1 MIYIISYTIYRRLWS
16 EIRGCRPAQKKTI
29 RPCICHQ
36 FKAPRP
42 VRKVNS
48 LNCAVNSQCIYTT
61 RETFGSSFFFLPPL
75 LQNQKL
81 IYIYILSP
89 SLSLP
94 AIGGNL
100 IPLVPNVYREREYK
114 SYRYRPTV
122 SFWSRL
128 SLSCLLSLTDRRTGP
143 CAGNSRLTHRI
154 AIILSGQ
161 LLLYTG
167 ECFWKNLCYQKT
179 RKSCYFRY
187 TRIALDADADRNI

>member
-61 RETFGSSFFFLPPL
+61 RETFGSSFFSSSSSTKP
-75 LQNQKL
+75 KAY

-94 AIGGNL
+94 FRAGSDCCHSTPSPSSCHPTTPPSSHL
-100 IPLVPNVYREREYK
+100 AEVYHPP
-114 SYRYRPTV
+114 SCLP
-122 SFWSRL
+122 L
-128 SLSCLLSLTDRRTGP
+128 SLRLFSPPLGSPCLSICL
-143 CAGNSRLTHRI
+143 
-154 AIILSGQ
+154 
-161 LLLYTG
+161 
-167 ECFWKNLCYQKT
+167 
-179 RKSCYFRY
+179 RY
-187 TRIALDADADRNI
+187 

>member
-1 MIYIISYTIYRRLWS
+1 MYIHHEGNFWL
-16 EIRGCRPAQKKTI
+16 
-29 RPCICHQ
+29 
-36 FKAPRP
+36 F
-42 VRKVNS
+42 
-48 LNCAVNSQCIYTT
+48 
-61 RETFGSSFFFLPPL
+61 FFFFLL
-75 LQNQKL
+75 FYKTKSLY
-81 IYIYILSP
+81 IYIYSLPFSLSP
-89 SLSLP
+89 RYRRELNP
-94 AIGGNL
+94 PCAKRIQ
-100 IPLVPNVYREREYK
+100 REREYK